1 MQTQTLPMRC
11 QGEGES
17 GGEERSDLGFFCSG
31 FAGLKKFLT
40 GFPPG
45 CLKRG
50 TTRRLSG
57 IYGFRGLG
65 SGEATGVE
73 CIFSEVLSVIILK

>member
-1 MQTQTLPMRC
+1 MGLRVYRTLALNTTMQTQTLPMRC

-45 CLKRG
+45 CLKRSI
-50 TTRRLSG
+50 RVQL
-57 IYGFRGLG
+57 
-65 SGEATGVE
+65 
-73 CIFSEVLSVIILK
+73 